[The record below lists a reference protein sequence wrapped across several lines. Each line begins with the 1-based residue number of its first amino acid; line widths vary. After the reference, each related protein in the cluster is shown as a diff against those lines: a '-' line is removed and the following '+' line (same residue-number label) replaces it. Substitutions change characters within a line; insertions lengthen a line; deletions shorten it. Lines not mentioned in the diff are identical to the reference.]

1 VKLPATFMDDAGR
14 LGVTLDAA
22 ALARFERLG
31 TELVE
36 WNQRLNL
43 TAIDDPARIVTHHFL
58 DSLSAAPRLHGTT
71 IADVGTGGGF
81 PGLPL
86 AIARPDARF
95 TLIDSVQKKLRFVDH
110 AARVLGLTNVTTRHA
125 RVEHLAPEPFDTV
138 ITRAFA
144 PLPRLARWVQPLCNP
159 HTRVIAMKG
168 RWPEPPPRDAKP
180 GARDEADETLPRGW
194 NIVSVTR
201 VEVPGLDAERHLVEL
216 RSGQP
221 AGG

>member
-1 VKLPATFMDDAGR
+1 MKLPETFAADAAR

-22 ALARFERLG
+22 ALERFQRLG
-31 TELVE
+31 EALVD

-43 TAIDDPARIVTHHFL
+43 TAIDDPPRIVTHHFL
-58 DSLSAAPRLHGTT
+58 DSLSAASVLEGTT

-110 AARVLGLTNVTTRHA
+110 AAQALGLANVVTQHA
-125 RVEHLAPEPFDTV
+125 RVEQLAPPAPFDTV

-144 PLPRLARWVQPLCNP
+144 PLPRLARWVQPLCGAR
-159 HTRVIAMKG
+159 TRVIAMKG
-168 RWPEPPPRDAKP
+168 KWPEPPPRDAKP
-180 GARDEADETLPRGW
+180 DAVDAANEPLPRGW
-194 NIVSVTR
+194 RIDDVKR
-201 VEVPGLDAERHLVEL
+201 IEVLGLDAERHLVL
-216 RSGQP
+216 LSFSPRG
-221 AGG
+221 